1 MKFSK
6 IIKKVLLVLA
16 LFLTYVLIGI
26 FISYARHPKITEETK
41 KNADIDRFYE
51 PAKSPERAVVVEKNG
66 DALLQ
71 RIRLIKNAEKEIVL
85 STFAFHSDN
94 SGKIVIGAL
103 REAADRGVKVKVLTD
118 GFESW
123 VAMEFNPYFHAL
135 SSHKNIE
142 VKLYNR
148 ANPLK
153 PWTLMGRMHDKYLV
167 ADRKTY
173 MLGGRNTYDYFL
185 GDFPGH
191 KNYDR
196 DVFVHCEN
204 PTSESSVEELLRYF
218 ERVWELNICSD
229 FHEKEKLAEKKSVQE
244 AAQEADKCY
253 KAYFAENEAGICD
266 RDYTKNT
273 FETEKIAL
281 ISNPIHT
288 GAKEPIAWYEMGEV
302 MKRASERVKI
312 HTPYIICNDAMY
324 NTWKEIAEAV
334 PDFAVMTNS
343 VTNNGNAFGA
353 SDYEKHK
360 KEILDTGIDIWEYE
374 GGISYHG
381 KSVLVDDDISMVG
394 SFNMDMRS
402 AYLDTE
408 LMLVIRSK
416 EINRQ
421 LETNLEEYEK
431 DSRQALTNGEYNN
444 PHNVE
449 PVPMGKT
456 MKRRIFL
463 IGKLLNW
470 ARFLF

>member
-1 MKFSK
+1 M
-6 IIKKVLLVLA
+6 LA

-41 KNADIDRFYE
+41 KNVDIDRFYE

-218 ERVWELNICSD
+218 ESVWELNICSD

>member
-123 VAMEFNPYFHAL
+123 VAMEFNPFFHAL

-253 KAYFAENEAGICD
+253 KTYFAENEAGICD

-288 GAKEPIAWYEMGEV
+288 GAKEPTAWYEMGEV

-463 IGKLLNW
+463 IGRLLNW

>member
-1 MKFSK
+1 M
-6 IIKKVLLVLA
+6 LA

-123 VAMEFNPYFHAL
+123 VAMEFNPFFHAL

>member
-1 MKFSK
+1 MKFGK

-16 LFLTYVLIGI
+16 LFLVYMLIGVLA
-26 FISYARHPKITEETK
+26 SYARHPKITEETK
-41 KNADIDRFYE
+41 QNTDIDRFYE

-218 ERVWELNICSD
+218 ESVWELDICSD

-253 KAYFAENEAGICD
+253 KTYFAENEAGICD

-288 GAKEPIAWYEMGEV
+288 GAKEPTAWYEMGEV

-463 IGKLLNW
+463 IGRLLNW

>member
-218 ERVWELNICSD
+218 ESVWELNICSD

-288 GAKEPIAWYEMGEV
+288 GAKEPTAWYEMGEV

>member
-123 VAMEFNPYFHAL
+123 VAMEFNPFFHAL

-288 GAKEPIAWYEMGEV
+288 GAKEPTAWYEMGEV

-463 IGKLLNW
+463 IGRLLNW

>member
-1 MKFSK
+1 
-6 IIKKVLLVLA
+6 
-16 LFLTYVLIGI
+16 
-26 FISYARHPKITEETK
+26 
-41 KNADIDRFYE
+41 
-51 PAKSPERAVVVEKNG
+51 
-66 DALLQ
+66 
-71 RIRLIKNAEKEIVL
+71 
-85 STFAFHSDN
+85 
-94 SGKIVIGAL
+94 
-103 REAADRGVKVKVLTD
+103 
-118 GFESW
+118 
-123 VAMEFNPYFHAL
+123 
-135 SSHKNIE
+135 
-142 VKLYNR
+142 
-148 ANPLK
+148 
-153 PWTLMGRMHDKYLV
+153 MGRMHDKYLV

>member
-204 PTSESSVEELLRYF
+204 PTFESSVEELLRYF

-288 GAKEPIAWYEMGEV
+288 GAKEPTAWYEMGEV

>member
-123 VAMEFNPYFHAL
+123 VAMEFNPFFHAL

>member
-26 FISYARHPKITEETK
+26 FVSYARHPKITEETK

-71 RIRLIKNAEKEIVL
+71 RIRLIHNAEKEIVL

-103 REAADRGVKVKVLTD
+103 REAADRGVKVKVLAD

-218 ERVWELNICSD
+218 ESVWELDICSD
-229 FHEKEKLAEKKSVQE
+229 FHKKEKLAEKKSVRE

-253 KAYFAENEAGICD
+253 KTYFAENEAGICD
-266 RDYTKNT
+266 TDYAKNT

-281 ISNPIHT
+281 ISNPVHT
-288 GAKEPIAWYEMGEV
+288 GAKEPTAWYEMGEV
-302 MKRASERVKI
+302 MKRASEKVKI

-324 NTWKEIAEAV
+324 NTWKEIAETV

-381 KSVLVDDDISMVG
+381 KSVLIDDDISMIG

-416 EINRQ
+416 EVNSQ
-421 LETNLEEYEK
+421 LEKNLEEYEK
-431 DSRQALTNGEYNN
+431 DSRQVLTNGEYNN
-444 PHNVE
+444 PHNIE

-463 IGKLLNW
+463 IGRLLNW

>member
-123 VAMEFNPYFHAL
+123 VAMEFNPFFHAL

-218 ERVWELNICSD
+218 ESVWELNICSD

>member
-1 MKFSK
+1 M
-6 IIKKVLLVLA
+6 LA

-123 VAMEFNPYFHAL
+123 VAMEFNPFFHAL

-288 GAKEPIAWYEMGEV
+288 GAKEPTAWYEMGEV

>member
-1 MKFSK
+1 M
-6 IIKKVLLVLA
+6 LA

>member
-204 PTSESSVEELLRYF
+204 PTYESSVEELLRYF
-218 ERVWELNICSD
+218 ESVWELNICSD

-288 GAKEPIAWYEMGEV
+288 GAKEPTAWYEMGEV

>member
-1 MKFSK
+1 MKFTK
-6 IIKKVLLVLA
+6 IIKKVMLVLA
-16 LFLTYVLIGI
+16 LFLTYVMIGI
-26 FISYARHPKITEETK
+26 FVSYARHPKITEETK
-41 KNADIDRFYE
+41 KNTNIDRFYE
-51 PAKSPERAVVVEKNG
+51 TAESPERAVVIEKNK
-66 DALLQ
+66 DALMQ
-71 RIRLIKNAEKEIVL
+71 RVRLIENAQEEIVL

-103 REAADRGVKVKVLTD
+103 REAADRGVKIKVLAD

-135 SSHKNIE
+135 SCHENIE

-153 PWTLMGRMHDKYLV
+153 PWTLMGRMHDKYLI

-204 PTSESSVEELLRYF
+204 PTSESSVQELLDYF
-218 ERVWELNICSD
+218 DRVWELDVCSD
-229 FHEKEKLAEKKSVQE
+229 FHENEKLNKRKSVQE
-244 AAQEADKCY
+244 AAGEAKKCY
-253 KAYFAENEAGICD
+253 EAYLAENEKEI
-266 RDYTKNT
+266 RDSDYSKNT
-273 FETEKIAL
+273 CETEKIAL
-281 ISNPIHT
+281 ISNPIYT
-288 GAKEPIAWYEMGEV
+288 GAKEPVAWYEMGEL
-302 MKRASERVKI
+302 MKRASSRVKI

-324 NTWKEIAEAV
+324 NTWREVAQAV

-353 SDYEKHK
+353 SDYERHK

-381 KSVLVDDDISMVG
+381 KSVLMDDDISMVG

-416 EINRQ
+416 EVNSQ
-421 LETNLEEYEK
+421 LEANLEEYEK
-431 DSRQALTNGEYNN
+431 DSRQALANREYNN
-444 PHNVE
+444 PHNID
-449 PVPMGKT
+449 PAPLGKK

-463 IGKLLNW
+463 IGRLLNW

>member
-51 PAKSPERAVVVEKNG
+51 PAKNPERAVVVEKNG

-123 VAMEFNPYFHAL
+123 VAMEFNPFFHAL

-288 GAKEPIAWYEMGEV
+288 GAKEPTAWYEMGEV

>member
-51 PAKSPERAVVVEKNG
+51 PAKNPERAVVVEKNG

-123 VAMEFNPYFHAL
+123 VAMEFNPFFHAL

>member
-51 PAKSPERAVVVEKNG
+51 PAKNPERAVVVEKNG

-123 VAMEFNPYFHAL
+123 VAMEFNPFFHAL

-218 ERVWELNICSD
+218 ESVWELNICSD

-288 GAKEPIAWYEMGEV
+288 GAKEPTAWYEMGEV

>member
-1 MKFSK
+1 M
-6 IIKKVLLVLA
+6 LA

-288 GAKEPIAWYEMGEV
+288 GAKEPTAWYEMGEV

>member
-123 VAMEFNPYFHAL
+123 VAMEFNPFFHAL

-218 ERVWELNICSD
+218 ESVWELDICSD

-288 GAKEPIAWYEMGEV
+288 GAKEPTAWYEMGEV

-416 EINRQ
+416 EITRQ

>member
-51 PAKSPERAVVVEKNG
+51 PAKTPERAVVVEKNG

-123 VAMEFNPYFHAL
+123 VAMEFNPFFHAL

-218 ERVWELNICSD
+218 ESVWELDICSD

-288 GAKEPIAWYEMGEV
+288 GAKEPTAWYEMGEV

-416 EINRQ
+416 EITRQ

>member
-123 VAMEFNPYFHAL
+123 VAMEFNPFFHAL

-218 ERVWELNICSD
+218 ESVWELNICSD

-288 GAKEPIAWYEMGEV
+288 GAKEPTAWYEMGEV

>member
-1 MKFSK
+1 M
-6 IIKKVLLVLA
+6 LA

-218 ERVWELNICSD
+218 ESVWELNICSD

>member
-288 GAKEPIAWYEMGEV
+288 GAKEPTAWYEMGEV

>member
-218 ERVWELNICSD
+218 ESVWELDICSD

-288 GAKEPIAWYEMGEV
+288 GAKEPTAWYEMGEV

>member
-123 VAMEFNPYFHAL
+123 VAMEFNPFFHAL

-288 GAKEPIAWYEMGEV
+288 GAKEPTAWYEMGEV

>member
-253 KAYFAENEAGICD
+253 KTYFAENEAGICD

-288 GAKEPIAWYEMGEV
+288 GAKEPTAWYEMGEV

-463 IGKLLNW
+463 IGRLLNW